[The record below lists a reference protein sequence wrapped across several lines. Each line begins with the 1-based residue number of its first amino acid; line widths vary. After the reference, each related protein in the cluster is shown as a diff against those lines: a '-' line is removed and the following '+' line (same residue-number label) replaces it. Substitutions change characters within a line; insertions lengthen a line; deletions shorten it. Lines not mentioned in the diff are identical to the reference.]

1 MAPAKQR
8 ARATVIVDR
17 IGETL
22 ERWLIAQMLTMA
34 AVFLVTWI
42 GLEII
47 GIQSSFILGIQA
59 GLLAFIPTVGAISRG
74 IDRGA
79 REPRL
84 GMGGRAQRAS
94 SCSSA
99 CMRWRAMC

>member
-1 MAPAKQR
+1 MAPAKHR

-22 ERWLIAQMLTMA
+22 ERWLIAQIITMV

-42 GLEII
+42 GLSII

-59 GLLAFIPTVGAISRG
+59 GCSPSSDGWRHPRRT
-74 IDRGA
+74 DRGA
-79 REPRL
+79 GEPRL
-84 GMGGRAQRAS
+84 GMGSQHFPPS

-99 CMRWRAMC
+99 CTRWKATC